1 MCCFAYAMG
10 GLGFLRSRWSIVDVR
25 GVRVVDR
32 GGNGVGE
39 SFVECPHMGP
49 ALLAI
54 LLRSAVWHVGPH
66 YPRACARGFAGGSPI
81 LCVGERLVE
90 AEVGWWR
97 AVKMRNAKDEAGLSF
112 VEDGCVR

>member
-1 MCCFAYAMG
+1 MFG
-10 GLGFLRSRWSIVDVR
+10 GCALLIVEVM
-25 GVRVVDR
+25 VLVKVLW
-32 GGNGVGE
+32 NV
-39 SFVECPHMGP
+39 PHMGP

-66 YPRACARGFAGGSPI
+66 YPCACARGFAGGSPI

-97 AVKMRNAKDEAGLSF
+97 AVKMRNAKDETGLKL
-112 VEDGCVR
+112 VEDGRIR